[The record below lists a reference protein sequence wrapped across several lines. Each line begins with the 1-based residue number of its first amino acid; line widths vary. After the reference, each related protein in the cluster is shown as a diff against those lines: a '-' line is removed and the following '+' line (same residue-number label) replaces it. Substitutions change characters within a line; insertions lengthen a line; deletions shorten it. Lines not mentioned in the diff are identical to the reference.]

1 MRKRIIGYSL
11 VFIVFY
17 LLDAVF
23 VPIKIFGVG
32 PCFLLSAVVSIAM
45 VEKERFGAIYGLVFG
60 LFLDFTA
67 SSVFGVN
74 AVTFMIIGYLV
85 GITVYQ
91 KISVSAVGAFFLTFV
106 STVAAECIIGCL
118 YAFFTSAFIN
128 DVFLYI
134 VFPKAVLTVPTVII
148 TYPIIRFM
156 GKLFAR
162 HEEREGIW

>member
-23 VPIKIFGVG
+23 VPIKMFGVG

-45 VEKERFGAIYGLVFG
+45 VEKERFGAIYGLIFG

-74 AVTFMIIGYLV
+74 ALTFMMIGFLI

-91 KISVSAVGAFFLTFV
+91 KISISFFGAFFLT
-106 STVAAECIIGCL
+106 TVATVIAESILGCL
-118 YAFFTSAFIN
+118 FAFFTSEMIEH
-128 DVFLYI
+128 VFLYT
-134 VFPKAVLTVPTVII
+134 VLPRTVLTIPTVII
-148 TYPIIRFM
+148 TYPIIKFM
-156 GKLFAR
+156 GKRFAL